1 MNKKVL
7 TIKETREAIYQDND
21 FNVEELER
29 LAVLATSF
37 IKQRTNY
44 DFGSDAEIHP
54 LAKQCAILYVRMQY
68 FNAEGYKAEYDYSLG
83 INSLIVDLQDIARS
97 KKNENQT

>member
-1 MNKKVL
+1 MNKKIL
-7 TIKETREAIYQDND
+7 TINETRDAIYQDSD

-29 LAVLATSF
+29 LSILASSF

-44 DFGSDAEIHP
+44 DFSADETIHP

-68 FNAEGYKAEYDYSLG
+68 FNSEGYKPEYDYSLG
-83 INSLIVDLQDIARS
+83 INSLIIDLQDIARS
-97 KKNENQT
+97 KKNENQA